1 MKEGR
6 QYGELGFHRLLAQ
19 AIWQLAAQFPLA
31 EKRSPQG
38 VGQPLSPPLV
48 EYELGYVSV
57 CDQRL
62 WRCLAVVEVA
72 HHDAP
77 GEILGADG
85 HFAETPM
92 QEGGQ
97 LAAVGLVVV
106 LAVALLQQPVDGQ
119 LIDEA
124 GIGNIAQ
131 AESGQILVDLGI
143 ARLQMEQIVEQ
154 RHGGR
159 Q

>member
-1 MKEGR
+1 
-6 QYGELGFHRLLAQ
+6 
-19 AIWQLAAQFPLA
+19 
-31 EKRSPQG
+31 
-38 VGQPLSPPLV
+38 
-48 EYELGYVSV
+48 
-57 CDQRL
+57 
-62 WRCLAVVEVA
+62 
-72 HHDAP
+72 
-77 GEILGADG
+77 
-85 HFAETPM
+85 M

-124 GIGNIAQ
+124 GIGDIAQ
-131 AESGQILVDLGI
+131 AEGGQILVDLGV